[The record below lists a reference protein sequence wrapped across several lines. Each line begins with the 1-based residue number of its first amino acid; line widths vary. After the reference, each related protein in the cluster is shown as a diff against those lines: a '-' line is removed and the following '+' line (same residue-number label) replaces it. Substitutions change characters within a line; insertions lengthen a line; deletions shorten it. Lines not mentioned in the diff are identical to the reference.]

1 MELLSLSKAFKNPS
15 KFTYDFC
22 SNFLQLILQVF
33 IVQDMVHNMDLFTGQ
48 IQGYLKE
55 VRKEKLEKVESD

>member
-33 IVQDMVHNMDLFTGQ
+33 IVQDMGHNMDHCIELTPDF
-48 IQGYLKE
+48 L
-55 VRKEKLEKVESD
+55 KVERRKVGKREDDV